1 MTIQERQI
9 LNVTL
14 IHLGGRVTRP
24 DDANLLRDTL
34 QRLIGQGR
42 TNLVLD
48 CQEVPYIDSEALA
61 IVIRTHTTLGR
72 RGGHLKL
79 LRVTGYLRELLTI
92 TRLSSVFEIFD
103 SEADAVAS
111 FSPGGTDPGVTART
125 GTE

>member
-1 MTIQERQI
+1 MTIQERVI

-24 DDANLLRDTL
+24 DDANLLRDTF

-48 CQEVPYIDSEALA
+48 FQQVPYIDSEALA

-72 RGGHLKL
+72 HGGRLKL
-79 LRVTGYLRELLTI
+79 LRVSGYLLELLTI
-92 TRLSSVFEIFD
+92 TRLTSVFEIFD

-111 FSPGGTDPGVTART
+111 FSPPST
-125 GTE
+125 

>member
-1 MTIQERQI
+1 MTIQERVI

-14 IHLGGRVTRP
+14 IQLGGRVTCT
-24 DDANLLRDTL
+24 DGADLLRDTL

-48 CQEVPYIDSEALA
+48 FQEVPYIDSEALA

-72 RGGHLKL
+72 HRGRLKL
-79 LRVTGYLRELLTI
+79 LRVSGYLRELLTI

-111 FSPGGTDPGVTART
+111 FSAGGTAP
-125 GTE
+125 

>member
-14 IHLGGRVTRP
+14 IHVGGRVTRP

-48 CQEVPYIDSEALA
+48 CEEVPYIDSEALA
-61 IVIRTHTTLGR
+61 VVIRTHTTLGR

-92 TRLSSVFEIFD
+92 TKLSSVFEIFD

-111 FSPGGTDPGVTART
+111 FSPSGTDQV
-125 GTE
+125 